1 MLNVI
6 DTVNVVN
13 MANVEDNE
21 LLFIAKKSRL
31 SDPIELSAEVADIV
45 IQALYDGKPA
55 LKLRLDYTSVDF
67 RMQDRGLLTNFSIS
81 VKLQ

>member
-1 MLNVI
+1 MA

-13 MANVEDNE
+13 MANIEDNE

-31 SDPIELSAEVADIV
+31 SDPIELSVEVADIV

-55 LKLRLDYTSVDF
+55 LKLRL
-67 RMQDRGLLTNFSIS
+67 N
-81 VKLQ
+81 